1 MSEES
6 IDKDMA
12 IDSEKPVD
20 VRIDFNPEKL
30 NESDV
35 QRAQGLR
42 SMLDDYYMQIPDQL
56 RDLPGAQERC
66 LELLSAA
73 EQCLTPPIFR
83 ANIINARLALTKIDI
98 EIRRS
103 KSAKSSFGIVV
114 FIVYLFAV
122 MVFVGMQ
129 SGILSVNIDGKTM
142 NSQLVMGI
150 PLPIVVWSIIG
161 SLTSMLIRAGN
172 FPFADRTEAM
182 RWLFFRPIVG
192 LVMGVLTY
200 LMVVAGLIV
209 FAGNANP
216 QTPELLWVIA
226 FVGSFSDT
234 LSINLLEKLLGKFEA
249 AKFTRK
255 SDEKS
260 GAAGSGERLEQ
271 QRKGRLAHH

>member
-6 IDKDMA
+6 IEKDMA
-12 IDSEKPVD
+12 IDSGKSVELN
-20 VRIDFNPEKL
+20 IDFKPEEL
-30 NESDV
+30 NESEN
-35 QRAQGLR
+35 QRIQGLR
-42 SMLDDYYMQIPDQL
+42 TMLDDYYVQIPDQL

-73 EQCLTPPIFR
+73 EQYLTPPIYR
-83 ANIINARLALTKIDI
+83 SDIINARLALARIDI

-114 FIVYLFAV
+114 SIVYLFAALIFIGFQ
-122 MVFVGMQ
+122 M
-129 SGILSVNIDGKTM
+129 GIFSVNIDGKTL
-142 NSQLVMGI
+142 NSSLVMGI
-150 PLPIVVWSIIG
+150 PLPIIIWSIIG
-161 SLTSMLIRAGN
+161 SITSMLIRAGN
-172 FPFADRTEAM
+172 FPFADRTEAL

-209 FAGNANP
+209 FAGNAKP

-234 LSINLLEKLLGKFEA
+234 LSINLLEKLLGKFEVA
-249 AKFTRK
+249 RFSKKT
-255 SDEKS
+255 DEKS
-260 GAAGSGERLEQ
+260 GAVNSGERVEPP
-271 QRKGRLAHH
+271 RKGRAAHT